1 MAMNQQA
8 RRVIRVVPVITA
20 DAYADNDVLF
30 NNTEIPLAV
39 GKKGECS
46 KLVSAMIIS
55 KSTQVFDGELFF
67 CQTTQSV
74 GAANS
79 ARNISDADFA
89 AAKVLGRL
97 TLDGSADDYTYG
109 GGKVFNFDIN
119 LEGAGATDGDVV
131 SKQRFPILLQAA
143 SGTTSVFCFMLLSGT
158 DVTPNMSVGDL
169 ELVLGV
175 EY

>member
-1 MAMNQQA
+1 MMNQNA
-8 RRVIRVVPVITA
+8 RKVIRIVPVITA

-39 GKKGECS
+39 GKQGECS

-89 AAKVLGRL
+89 AAKVRGRVTLG
-97 TLDGSADDYTYG
+97 GSAEDYT
-109 GGKVFNFDIN
+109 
-119 LEGAGATDGDVV
+119 
-131 SKQRFPILLQAA
+131 
-143 SGTTSVFCFMLLSGT
+143 
-158 DVTPNMSVGDL
+158 
-169 ELVLGV
+169 
-175 EY
+175 